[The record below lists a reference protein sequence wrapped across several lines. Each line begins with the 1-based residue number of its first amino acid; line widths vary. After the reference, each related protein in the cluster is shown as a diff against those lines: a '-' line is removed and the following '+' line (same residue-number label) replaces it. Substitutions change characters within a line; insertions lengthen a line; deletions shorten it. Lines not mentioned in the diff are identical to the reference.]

1 MEVNSLTPKL
11 MKTISDRDLM
21 EGLHSP
27 RDQEEVVLLQTEF
40 FNRYRGF
47 VFMAASQRTRN
58 YLDGDEMAKDISQ
71 ETFINALKKRK
82 KPFQFPKN
90 TPDDECQ
97 YVIKAWL
104 GRIVNNEFNR
114 QLALKKE
121 EAMDDEYEETIAGPA
136 DDPSVVLDGQDD
148 EQPEI
153 TNEFA
158 LKLQEAMNAIKNDRD
173 RHILEEYA
181 REGCL
186 LNGKHLSPAKL
197 EWLCKL
203 YQTTPDNVRQ
213 IKTRT
218 FSKVKTICFKE

>member
-27 RDQEEVVLLQTEF
+27 RDEEEANLLRTEF
-40 FNRYRGF
+40 FNKYRGF

-58 YLDGDEMAKDISQ
+58 HQDGDELAKDISQ
-71 ETFINALKKRK
+71 ETFINVFKKRK
-82 KPFQFPKN
+82 KAFQFPKN

-97 YVIKAWL
+97 FVIKGWL

-114 QLALKKE
+114 QLALRKE
-121 EAMDDEYEETIAGPA
+121 ESMDDEYEDAIAESSN
-136 DDPSVVLDGQDD
+136 DPSAGLDGQ
-148 EQPEI
+148 EEVPEV

-203 YQTTPDNVRQ
+203 YDTTPDNIRQ

-218 FSKVKTICFKE
+218 FNKVKTICFKE